1 MKVFESMFWGN
12 DFRNMI
18 DIYFIKFAVMKHLT
32 IILFLLPL
40 VAFTQTNNTWQLFY
54 GTKKLASG
62 ISGHIKNVEIP
73 TTNNRIIRVKYFPV
87 SSRKSWVNS
96 LIIMDS
102 NRVELERKI
111 LINKNNSIVIPNKS
125 LLEFKKLIVY
135 VSSKPTDPKLA
146 AKVRIGTIPLVA
158 IKLQD

>member
-1 MKVFESMFWGN
+1 
-12 DFRNMI
+12 
-18 DIYFIKFAVMKHLT
+18 MKHFFT
-32 IILFLLPL
+32 VLFLLPFL
-40 VAFTQTNNTWQLFY
+40 SFCQTNNGWQLFY
-54 GTKKLASG
+54 GIRKITSG
-62 ISGHIKNVEIP
+62 ISGQIKNVEIP
-73 TTNNRIIRVKYFPV
+73 STNNKIIKVKYFPV

-102 NRVELERKI
+102 NRVEFERKI
-111 LINKNNSIVIPNKS
+111 LIDKNNSIVIPNKS

-135 VSSKPTDPKLA
+135 VSSKPSDPKLA

>member
-1 MKVFESMFWGN
+1 MKH
-12 DFRNMI
+12 
-18 DIYFIKFAVMKHLT
+18 FIK
-32 IILFLLPL
+32 ILFLFPL
-40 VAFTQTNNTWQLFY
+40 LSFTQTNNTWQIFY
-54 GTKKLASG
+54 GTKKISSG

-73 TTNNRIIRVKYFPV
+73 VTNNKTIKVKYFPV

-111 LINKNNSIVIPNKS
+111 LIHKNNSIIISNKS
-125 LLEFKKLIVY
+125 LVEFKKLIVY
-135 VSSKPTDPKLA
+135 VSSKPSDPKLA

>member
-1 MKVFESMFWGN
+1 MKH
-12 DFRNMI
+12 
-18 DIYFIKFAVMKHLT
+18 FIK
-32 IILFLLPL
+32 ILFLFPL
-40 VAFTQTNNTWQLFY
+40 LSFTQTNNTWQFFY
-54 GTKKLASG
+54 GTKKISSG

-73 TTNNRIIRVKYFPV
+73 VTNNKTIKVKYFPV

-111 LINKNNSIVIPNKS
+111 LIHKNNSIIISNKS
-125 LLEFKKLIVY
+125 LVEFKKLIVY
-135 VSSKPTDPKLA
+135 VSLKPSDPKLA